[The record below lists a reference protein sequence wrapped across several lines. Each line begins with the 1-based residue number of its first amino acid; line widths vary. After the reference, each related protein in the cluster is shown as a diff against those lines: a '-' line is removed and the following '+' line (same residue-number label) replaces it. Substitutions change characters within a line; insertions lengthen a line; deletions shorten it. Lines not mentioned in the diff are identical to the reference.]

1 MKVVSNSIGMYDI
14 MENHVSLV
22 EDIDKKRAPFK
33 DMGVIY
39 LLSPTEESVD
49 HLVAD
54 YGKSPLYGKD
64 AFIYFLSPIPNHE
77 LDKIKQCKPLLKRL
91 KGLGEINIDFT
102 VREERAYTL
111 DMRSSFPP
119 LYLRNARKIEANI
132 ADKLVTV
139 CATLNEYPHI
149 RYSNESP
156 SCSALART
164 FHLKMDEFL
173 RNNDQWWYHG
183 DSSHT
188 GRARGTLLLLDRK
201 DDCLSPLMH
210 DFTYQAMVNDLLPIE
225 DDKISY
231 KSEHFDSDDGPMK
244 VVDKDVLLN
253 DNDKLWVELRSKHIA
268 DVIQILS
275 ARLREI
281 VNSDTSGLS
290 QKEKGKTMSL
300 TQMAN
305 ALKALPEYREVMS
318 KLSQHMHLSHECM
331 DFFKKDGLLTLSEL
345 EQTLATGKR
354 EDGSTPKLSDMVEEV
369 RGALEDMRDPLA
381 RARLLMI
388 FIISQNGI
396 DPQYKDQVFRSAKL
410 TGKLDQCVKN
420 LEVLDIPLVSS
431 GEKKSK
437 IGGLFGYVCCVCLS
451 ACTSCCIG
459 RSSSLS
465 FSIRLVV
472 VEESLRLAPL
482 TLNPST
488 RRAVTL
494 LLSRRL

>member
-1 MKVVSNSIGMYDI
+1 MILVVDGRSMRVVSSAIGMYDI
-14 MENHVSLV
+14 MENKVSLV

-39 LLSPTEESVD
+39 LLSGTEESVD
-49 HLVAD
+49 SLVAD
-54 YGKSPLYGKD
+54 YENPLYGKS
-64 AFIYFLSPIPNHE
+64 AFVYFLGPIPNHE

-91 KGLGEINIDFT
+91 KALGEVNIDFM
-102 VREERAYTL
+102 VKEERAYHL

-173 RNNDQWWYHG
+173 RNNHSWWYHG

-188 GRARGTLLLLDRK
+188 DRARGTLLLLDRK

-225 DDKISY
+225 DDKVSY
-231 KSEHFDSDDGPMK
+231 KSETFASDDGPMK
-244 VVDKDVLLN
+244 VMDKDVLLN
-253 DNDKLWVELRSKHIA
+253 DNDALWVELRSKHIA

-275 ARLREI
+275 ARIREM
-281 VNSDTSGLS
+281 VNSDTSGLN
-290 QKEKGKTMSL
+290 QKDKGKTMSL

-331 DFFKKDGLLTLSEL
+331 DFFRKDGLLNLSEL

-354 EDGSTPKLSDMVEEV
+354 EDGRSPKKSEMVDEVIVSLEE
-369 RGALEDMRDPLA
+369 MKDPLA
-381 RARLLMI
+381 RARLLML
-388 FIISQNGI
+388 FIVSQGGI
-396 DPQYKDQVFRSAKL
+396 DPQYKDKVFRAANL
-410 TGKLDQCVKN
+410 TGKLDKCVNN
-420 LEVLDIPLVSS
+420 LEVLEVPITSS

-437 IGGLFGYVCCVCLS
+437 IGGLFGYVECGCMCGLM
-451 ACTSCCIG
+451 CECQ
-459 RSSSLS
+459 
-465 FSIRLVV
+465 
-472 VEESLRLAPL
+472 
-482 TLNPST
+482 
-488 RRAVTL
+488 
-494 LLSRRL
+494 